1 MQPASHPSL
10 PAKTVFR
17 RNAGILLVAFIV
29 SRLILH
35 FIGLRFQYDSIY
47 DYWQYLDVRTLKHNL
62 LAGVWYDHTQPP
74 VFNLFLGSILK
85 IAPGAAPWIFAAVFK
100 LASLLNAILLLRLLQ
115 RITPHRWLPL
125 ALSLLYLLS
134 PGTMVFENELFYTSL
149 ITLLFLVSISCLLDL
164 AKEIRWSSVAGFFL
178 PLTIICLTRS
188 MYHVVFLFAVA
199 LIILYRHRKQN
210 GMNKLVIAAIFSL
223 LITGGWYIK
232 NYFVF
237 GQFSASSW
245 LGMNMARNIFHD
257 NEVKDSSRIE
267 SIPPFSP
274 IADYKRFITG
284 NLEQRYAG
292 LNDIDLLQEM
302 KNDSFRNEKH
312 INFLEVSEQYKKAG
326 IKHIK
331 AQPLSFFKNVMQSA
345 ITFFAPA
352 TRYTLMEEQA
362 RKIKYYDAVYSFN
375 FSQFATG
382 KQQRRIALTLSA
394 LPQLL
399 LFVFTFWILIRDWWR
414 SRKIS
419 VLNLLVGLVLL
430 YAFGI
435 SSLVEHYENMRF
447 RFELTPLFLILL
459 AQAWMIFSRKAYK
472 FPFFN
477 SSTA

>member
-1 MQPASHPSL
+1 MQPVSHPSL

-29 SRLILH
+29 SRLIIH
-35 FIGLRFQYDSIY
+35 FLGLRFQYDAIY
-47 DYWQYLDVRTLKHNL
+47 DYWQYLDIRTLKHNL

-74 VFNLFLGSILK
+74 VFNLFLGFILK
-85 IAPGAAPWIFAAVFK
+85 IAPDAAPWIFAAIFK
-100 LASLLNAILLLRLLQ
+100 LVSLLNAFLLLRLLQ
-115 RITPHRWLPL
+115 RITAHRWLPL
-125 ALSLLYLLS
+125 ILSLLYLLS

-149 ITLLFLVSISCLLDL
+149 ITLLFLISISCLLDF
-164 AKEIRWSSVAGFFL
+164 AKKISWPSAIGFFL
-178 PLTIICLTRS
+178 PLTVICLTRS
-188 MYHVVFLFAVA
+188 MYHAGFLLLIAI
-199 LIILYRHRKQN
+199 IILYRHRKQN
-210 GMNKLVIAAIFSL
+210 GMNRLVVTAVLSL
-223 LITGGWYIK
+223 LITGGWYMK
-232 NYFVF
+232 NYFIF

-274 IADYKRFITG
+274 ISDYKRFITG
-284 NLEQRYAG
+284 NLEEQYAG

-312 INFLEVSEQYKKAG
+312 INFLEVSALYQKAG
-326 IKHIK
+326 FRHIK
-331 AQPLSFFKNVMQSA
+331 EQPLPFLKNIIQSA
-345 ITFFAPA
+345 VTFFAPA

-362 RKIKYYDAVYSFN
+362 QKIKYYDAVYSFN
-375 FSQFATG
+375 LSQFAKG

-399 LFVFTFWILIRDWWR
+399 LFVFTFWILVRDWWKR
-414 SRKIS
+414 RRID
-419 VLNLLVGLVLL
+419 VHTLYIGLVLL

-435 SSLVEHYENMRF
+435 SSVVEHYENMRF
-447 RFELTPLFLILL
+447 RFELTPLFLLLL
-459 AQAWMIFSRKAYK
+459 AQAWLILSRKDYK